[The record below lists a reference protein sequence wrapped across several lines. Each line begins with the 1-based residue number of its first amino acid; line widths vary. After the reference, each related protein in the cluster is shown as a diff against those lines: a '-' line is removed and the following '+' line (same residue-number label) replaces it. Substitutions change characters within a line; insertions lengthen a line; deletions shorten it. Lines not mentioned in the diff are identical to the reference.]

1 MKTKIENIKSEWR
14 RIRTSSDFHNALM
27 FLVFVAIAAVFWF
40 IIALNGSVTETF
52 RVGLNIQNIPDS
64 VTFITVPPSDL
75 HVTLRDKGT
84 NILRSGIIKNP
95 TLDINFR
102 DYARDG
108 LFRLSQ
114 SDMTAELKSDLGG
127 VAMITSSSIDSL
139 RLCYTVG
146 PGKRVPVHVQAQVSA
161 ASGYLIASSPEPLTR
176 SVRVYSYG
184 SETDTIH
191 MVRTRM
197 LVKNNLSQT
206 EVYKV
211 KMVPIPNVRIIP
223 SEIEVKV
230 PVEPLVHKVAYVNV
244 HVENSPQGQ
253 SLLLFPNK
261 VPVSFYVPMSHFN
274 DDYFPMRVVADYE
287 DIHRTRGSRIPL
299 RVSDH
304 ADYLV
309 NVEVQ
314 ADSIEYTLVKH

>member
-1 MKTKIENIKSEWR
+1 
-14 RIRTSSDFHNALM
+14 M

-40 IIALNGSVTETF
+40 ITALNGSITETF
-52 RVGLNIQNIPDS
+52 KVRLNIQNVPDS
-64 VTFITVPPSDL
+64 VTFITEPPADI

-84 NILRSGIIKNP
+84 NILRSGILKHP
-95 TLDINFR
+95 TLEINFR

-108 LFRLSQ
+108 IFRLSQ

-127 VAMITSSSIDSL
+127 VATITSSSIDSL
-139 RLCYTVG
+139 RLYYTVG
-146 PGKRVPVHVQAQVSA
+146 PGKRVPVQVQAQVTA
-161 ASGYLIASSPEPLTR
+161 ASGYLISSAPVPLTR
-176 SVRVYSYG
+176 AVKVYSYG
-184 SETDTIH
+184 SEVDTIH
-191 MVRTRM
+191 AVRTRM
-197 LVKNNLSQT
+197 LVKSNLSQP

-211 KMVPIPNVRIIP
+211 KFVPIPNVRIIP

-230 PVEPLVHKVAYVNV
+230 PVEPLVHKVTYVNV
-244 HVENSPQGQ
+244 QVENTPQGQ

-287 DIHRTRGSRIPL
+287 DIHRTRGSRIPVH
-299 RVSDH
+299 VSDH
-304 ADYLV
+304 ADYLI
-309 NVEVQ
+309 NVELQ